1 MRRWGLRVWVLVSI
15 FVFPGLTAEVA
26 ADDLG
31 LQRINVPA
39 NQPEQWPKGNWSAIP
54 REEFADWLKRIEE
67 KKSRPTRS
75 RLHKAIYHLKVV
87 DHRLEGT
94 FELNLAGTSL
104 PAGELLDLTPVSLAV
119 KKTSWKSGQPAV
131 LGLAGNDRQYL
142 WIDGQRNVSKDPL
155 TGECLVSGTRLPQSL
170 FFRLGLFPADLT
182 QVHLEIPQGYELA
195 SSAGILTRDQ
205 AQNGGS
211 SHSMLLSMAGLAECE
226 LTFTRKPD
234 QNVQTNHLIYEED
247 VTALIREDELRFLT
261 TLSIETPDRVSIRE
275 LKVKLPENFEIIS
288 ATLGAD
294 TVLSWKRSTNPAA
307 DSSIIVTLPAQTS
320 GRLRA
325 IRLEGTLPGN
335 VLPMVSIPQVELAHA
350 TLLRGRATVS
360 VISPLQVRNVEME
373 GYRESG
379 PVTVTA
385 DGEVFTYDRQALN
398 SSLKLEIRRPI
409 PRFTATSSTILYG
422 SLDHW
427 RIRSHVDWQVSS
439 GALQQAVVSVPPGW
453 DITEVTGEDES
464 SRLADW
470 EVQRDSA
477 RSSLIMLEFALPASP
492 GQPRRIRISARRSF
506 SSTPGKLPIPAIK
519 PSNAESTDYLLAVK
533 VESAGK
539 AVPGANSRYESTV
552 LPTSIDPRY
561 VRDIHSFSTSLKP
574 EDFSWYR
581 ATDPQ
586 VTGDLEF
593 SSQLTP
599 LKTTAQVLVTAHEA
613 LIHELFVLN
622 ITSEGPPP
630 QEVLIFLSEPGE
642 DINWLA
648 FQGEEATRL
657 ESRRANNRTYSE
669 WGYPETGELWLLTC
683 KEWSQGP
690 LTIVGSRQRPQE
702 AATIGLAFMPQATQ
716 FEGHVF
722 LDTSSLQGDEI
733 VTTLTGSET
742 RPDLNVL
749 KFLPQWEKRR
759 DHETQASPIPNEPLA
774 AAQKENSQELIWKS
788 FEYRLLDSQLKLQS
802 PLTTAELNGP
812 IPAELFI
819 TAQLPATLGGIGRV
833 QLEYRL
839 PENRQSRLFNV
850 NLPEGWRLKS
860 IRCDG
865 KNLPL
870 EIVNQALPNTETIRW
885 NRLEL
890 EIEGVVAQQW
900 LRQQMALPL
909 PKTPLVI
916 LSGTLTLQVPPQV
929 DVSAISGGWIPHQS
943 TGPAWT
949 ERWFGPL
956 GRKSSETI
964 FDPLSRP
971 VSKLIAGKEATRQA
985 TAVMLDHPAEDLQV
999 NPTQWKTFC
1008 FSLPEMDPTGTP
1020 WNTAINAPAVPRND
1034 QIEKSDSASN
1044 ISSSSPPPIQLTFFN
1059 QNDVQQANWTIL
1071 LGTILVGVVVIA
1083 WFPRKGVMAIF
1094 LLGVTTAAIH
1104 PWWGLFEQSLA
1115 GSFLTGILLLLVIP
1129 PRLWTYQLAA
1139 PSASTVPAGS
1149 TLSYRLPI
1157 QSMVILLGTGI
1168 WWRVLAL
1175 GWIVGLQMLPAA
1187 ANQLT
1192 LPLQNV
1198 AGIEAER
1205 EQESTATS
1213 ENSTE
1218 NLRPLPTTID
1228 PDDPT
1233 GPLRR
1238 EETQLQELLVPVDAQ
1253 GNPAAELP
1261 LVYLHPETAR
1271 RLKAMAVDIPARLDT
1286 LLGHAIYVGKWGPG
1300 KQVIFEVTCGLWVLP
1315 GANEPEIKIPVP
1327 NRFLGGRSS
1336 VLLDG
1341 SPASVQRSRESD
1353 QILLLKLPAKVT
1365 TESPVYHELK
1375 LQIRPARIDNHSGFS
1390 QVVPLLGTLQTEF
1403 TWPDFNPDEIRFST
1417 GTSMASAAD
1426 SSDFRQWLE
1435 PLRQI
1440 FLRTAVDA
1448 RADNAAQVSNHPL
1461 EQTHREL
1468 VNVIATIHP
1477 DSIQITHQSRIWL
1490 KHETMQSLKLSI
1502 PKSLV
1507 VRSLRSDRLLHWYR
1521 EIGFET
1527 DFLHLELR
1535 SVAEP
1540 ALFTE
1545 TIETGAWV
1553 SVELLAILPKQP
1565 SQQAIIQ
1572 LDQWIAAQGDSTIE
1586 CDYQLTTDC
1595 NPEFRLSNPANPSV
1609 ATKAAGVSGHEGTG
1623 NGVQSLAVSTSKIV
1637 SKSSKPFQIEFA
1649 LSPAT
1654 PVIETIEWRQFCT
1667 VINQRIEVDYI
1678 ATVETD
1684 DYPMFSHRWSIDRRL
1699 QIENVSITQGGAER
1713 LVRVSDERRRDQG
1726 RTLTM
1731 LLSSP
1736 LKGIHTVHIHGSISL
1751 RNQRTV
1757 PLPKF
1762 ELAGAPPIPGTLFVR
1777 SLPQVAVTV
1786 DGMLE
1791 KASGTEFQFPEVKG
1805 IGNAERGT
1813 FKNLAYRWN
1822 LNQTPILTVTPILTS
1837 FPATSITL
1845 VDLQNAQRVGLK
1857 TWIHLDIAT
1866 HGINENRF
1874 EIELPS
1880 ALRDSNH
1887 TRLTSEWG
1895 NIRELDA
1902 QNGRFELIRHG
1913 MTQPEKPISK
1923 EVPRATSTELI
1934 IQCESDLALP
1944 REQNWT
1950 IPLPSI
1956 DQVSYQEHLAM
1967 VVPIDADVKL
1977 LKSIPG
1983 RSSTP
1988 FPAWVET
1995 LVGNSLSNETS
2006 PIISTGPEPPI
2017 LSWGMTTNTI
2027 PQAQAQHVIWFGQ
2040 KGGTPGVSYFR
2051 IDPREINLQNQQSIQ
2066 LKIAAEITPDVV
2078 IVNQRFRPITNM
2090 QSGQIPLELD
2100 PSKPNVIRL
2109 FWHRRGKPRTLE
2121 KLWGLVDPR
2130 TAFGYQEMTVPYL
2143 EGIAP
2148 QEHRVL
2154 LVSSPEQQVIT
2165 NSRDFSRVDRSVPVK
2180 VLQFLPPLTKNQP
2193 PFRRVEA
2200 TPQLPGDQKAL
2211 TLQSL
2216 LTQEET
2222 LPQYLKDDQ
2231 SPEEMAMTGAQP
2243 MKPSSGHRGA
2253 KWMLIDLF
2261 AKQTFEYRMSSGIWY
2276 WVSWSTGL
2284 LLLGGYLFSR
2294 LSPVGLR
2301 DWLIEHPHAAYAL
2314 LGLVWWLAFAAS
2326 AAGFAVCIGALAS
2339 SLWSRFKR
2347 WKTRPQPVAA

>member
-1 MRRWGLRVWVLVSI
+1 MRRRGLCVWVLVSI
-15 FVFPGLTAEVA
+15 FVFSGLIEGVA

-54 REEFADWLKRIEE
+54 REEFAEWLKKIEE

-87 DHRLEGT
+87 DQRLEGT

-104 PAGELLDLTPVSLAV
+104 PAGELLDLTPVNLAV
-119 KKTSWKSGQPAV
+119 KNTSWKSGQPAV

-142 WIDGQRNVSKDPL
+142 WIDGKGNVSNDPL

-182 QVHLEIPQGYELA
+182 QVHLEVPQGYELA
-195 SSAGILTRDQ
+195 SSAGVLTRDKPQ
-205 AQNGGS
+205 DEKS
-211 SHSMLLSMAGLAECE
+211 SQSMLLSMAGLAECE

-234 QNVQTNHLIYEED
+234 QNVLASHLIYEED

-275 LKVKLPENFEIIS
+275 LKIKLPDNFEIIS

-294 TVLSWKRSTNPAA
+294 TVLPWKRSANPAT
-307 DSSIIVTLPAQTS
+307 DSSIVLTLPAQTS

-398 SSLKLEIRRPI
+398 SSLKLEVRRPI

-422 SLDHW
+422 ALDHW
-427 RIRSHVDWQVSS
+427 RIQSHVDWQVSS

-470 EVQRDSA
+470 EIQRDST

-506 SSTPGKLPIPAIK
+506 PSTPGKIPIPAIK

-539 AVPGANSRYESTV
+539 AVPGANSRYESTA

-561 VRDIHSFSTSLKP
+561 VRDIQSFSTSLKP

-630 QEVLIFLSEPGE
+630 QEVLIFISEPGE

-657 ESRRANNRTYSE
+657 ESRRANNRTYAE
-669 WGYPETGELWLLTC
+669 WGYPETGELWLLTP
-683 KEWSQGP
+683 KEWSRGQ

-722 LDTSSLQGDEI
+722 LETSSLQGDEI
-733 VTTLTGSET
+733 VTTLLGSET
-742 RPDLNVL
+742 RPDVNVL
-749 KFLPQWEKRR
+749 KFLPQWEKLP
-759 DHETQASPIPNEPLA
+759 DHETNGSPIPNEPLP
-774 AAQKENSQELIWKS
+774 AAQKEKSQELSWKR

-812 IPAELFI
+812 IPAEIFL
-819 TAQLPATLGGIGRV
+819 TAQLPATLGGIGQV

-865 KNLPL
+865 TDLPL

-900 LRQQMALPL
+900 LRQQMELPL
-909 PKTPLVI
+909 PRTPLVI

-929 DVSAISGGWIPHQS
+929 DVSAISGGWFPHQS

-985 TAVMLDHPAEDLQV
+985 TAGMSDQHPEDLAV
-999 NPTQWKTFC
+999 NQTQWKTFC
-1008 FSLPEMDPTGTP
+1008 FSLPEIAPTGTS
-1020 WNTAINAPAVPRND
+1020 WNTAIGTSTVPQND
-1034 QIEKSDSASN
+1034 RLEKPDTASI
-1044 ISSSSPPPIQLTFFN
+1044 ISSSSFPPTQLTFFN
-1059 QNDVQQANWTIL
+1059 RNDVQQANWAIL

-1083 WFPRKGVMAIF
+1083 WFPRKGVMSLF

-1104 PWWGLFEQSLA
+1104 PWWGVFEQSLA

-1157 QSMVILLGTGI
+1157 QSMAMLLGTAI
-1168 WWRVLAL
+1168 WWRVLTL
-1175 GWIVGLQMLPAA
+1175 GWIASLLVLPAV
-1187 ANQLT
+1187 ANQLA
-1192 LPLQNV
+1192 LPFQNL
-1198 AGIEAER
+1198 AGIEAETA
-1205 EQESTATS
+1205 QESTVTS

-1228 PDDPT
+1228 PDDPA
-1233 GPLRR
+1233 GPLRS
-1238 EETQLQELLVPVDAQ
+1238 EETQLRELLVPVDAQ

-1271 RLKAMAVDIPARLDT
+1271 RLKALAVDIPARLDT
-1286 LLGHAIYVGKWGPG
+1286 LLGNASYVGKWGPG

-1315 GANEPEIKIPVP
+1315 GANEAEIKIPVP
-1327 NRFLGGRSS
+1327 NRFLGGRNS

-1341 SPASVQRSRESD
+1341 SPASVQRSRENGE
-1353 QILLLKLPAKVT
+1353 ILLLKLPADT
-1365 TESPVYHELK
+1365 TVKSPVYHEMK
-1375 LQIRPARIDNHSGFS
+1375 LQLRPARTDNHSGFS
-1390 QVVPLLGTLQTEF
+1390 QVVPLLGTLQTALS
-1403 TWPDFNPDEIRFST
+1403 WPDFKPDEIRFST
-1417 GTSMASAAD
+1417 GTSMASSAE
-1426 SSDFRQWLE
+1426 SSDFRQWLG

-1448 RADNAAQVSNHPL
+1448 KADNAAQVSNHLL

-1468 VNVIATIHP
+1468 VNAIATIHP

-1490 KHETMQSLKLSI
+1490 KHETMQSLKLPI

-1521 EIGFET
+1521 EIGLET
-1527 DFLHLELR
+1527 DFLNLELR

-1540 ALFTE
+1540 TLFTE

-1572 LDQWIAAQGDSTIE
+1572 LDQWSAAQGDSTIE

-1595 NPEFRLSNPANPSV
+1595 NPEFRLSTPANPSV

-1623 NGVQSLAVSTSKIV
+1623 NGVQSLAVSASKIV
-1637 SKSSKPFQIEFA
+1637 SRSSKPFQIEFA

-1654 PVIETIEWRQFCT
+1654 PVIKTIEWRQFCT

-1678 ATVETD
+1678 ATIETD

-1762 ELAGAPPIPGTLFVR
+1762 ELAGAPPVPGTLLVR

-1791 KASGTEFQFPEVKG
+1791 KLSSTELQFPEVKG
-1805 IGNAERGT
+1805 ISSTERGT

-1822 LNQTPILTVTPILTS
+1822 LNQTPTLTVTPILTS

-1845 VDLQNAQRVGLK
+1845 VDLQDAQRIGLK

-1902 QNGRFELIRHG
+1902 QSGRFELIRHG
-1913 MTQPEKPISK
+1913 MTQIEKPISK
-1923 EVPRATSTELI
+1923 EVPRATSTELV
-1934 IQCESDLALP
+1934 IQCESDLVLP

-1950 IPLPSI
+1950 IPLPAI
-1956 DQVSYQEHLAM
+1956 DQVSYQEHLVM

-1988 FPAWVET
+1988 FPAWVEKF
-1995 LVGNSLSNETS
+1995 VGNSLTNETS

-2017 LSWGMTTNTI
+2017 LSWGMATNTI

-2040 KGGTPGVSYFR
+2040 QGGTPGISYFQ

-2066 LKIAAEITPDVV
+2066 LKIAAEITPDAV

-2090 QSGQIPLELD
+2090 QSGQISLELD
-2100 PSKPNVIRL
+2100 SSKPNVIRL
-2109 FWHRRGKPRTLE
+2109 FWHRRGKPPTFQN
-2121 KLWGLVDPR
+2121 LWGLLDPQ

-2143 EGIAP
+2143 VGVAP

-2154 LVSSPEQQVIT
+2154 LVSSPAQQVVT
-2165 NSRDFSRVDRSVPVK
+2165 NSRDFSRANSSAPIK
-2180 VLQFLPPLTKNQP
+2180 VLHFLPPLSKNP
-2193 PFRRVEA
+2193 SPFRRAEA
-2200 TPQLPGDQKAL
+2200 TDQLPEDQQAL

-2243 MKPSSGHRGA
+2243 LKPSSGHRRA
-2253 KWMLIDLF
+2253 TWMLIDFL
-2261 AKQTFEYRMSSGIWY
+2261 AKQTFEYRLSSGIWY
-2276 WVSWSTGL
+2276 WISWSTGL

-2347 WKTRPQPVAA
+2347 WKTRPQHVAA